1 MVIVFFFS
9 DVLIVLLLGKQERY
23 YWFGCGRSACSSS
36 GDSMFL
42 WRITVLSVHRG
53 FRPFPDPQNMVGHS
67 FRLHAFVGG
76 MGFQGR
82 VMCVTH
88 SNVVCKYQKRR
99 WWWLWTGLTYIW
111 WYSCRLKKRIHSK
124 ASGRPSNHQLKFAIQ
139 RCPFTWW
146 KHWVVTLVVAQLKH
160 WWSGDEQQGHWFT
173 TRTRCSDRKQL
184 SRHFPHRSWS
194 NNVTQDNTL
203 RNGQV
208 KNKFPSRQLFTLWL
222 LVTDWWYSWVW
233 VRLLYCWA
241 QKTPPLKKVFFKNA
255 RVQIGIKFYLRKTFL

>member
-76 MGFQGR
+76 MGFRGR

-99 WWWLWTGLTYIW
+99 WWWLCEQVWLT
-111 WYSCRLKKRIHSK
+111 
-124 ASGRPSNHQLKFAIQ
+124 FDD
-139 RCPFTWW
+139 
-146 KHWVVTLVVAQLKH
+146 TLVDWRRILLKLVAVPVTTSLVYDPKMSIRVVKTLSSLHTFKTLVIRGWTARALVHHSYRVLQPKAVKSTLSLR
-160 WWSGDEQQGHWFT
+160 WWSNIV
-173 TRTRCSDRKQL
+173 KQ
-184 SRHFPHRSWS
+184 SCGE
-194 NNVTQDNTL
+194 NNTQ
-203 RNGQV
+203 RN
-208 KNKFPSRQLFTLWL
+208 S
-222 LVTDWWYSWVW
+222 
-233 VRLLYCWA
+233 
-241 QKTPPLKKVFFKNA
+241 
-255 RVQIGIKFYLRKTFL
+255 

>member
-1 MVIVFFFS
+1 MCVEKKFFLDVVIVFFFS

-99 WWWLWTGLTYIW
+99 
-111 WYSCRLKKRIHSK
+111 
-124 ASGRPSNHQLKFAIQ
+124 
-139 RCPFTWW
+139 
-146 KHWVVTLVVAQLKH
+146 
-160 WWSGDEQQGHWFT
+160 
-173 TRTRCSDRKQL
+173 
-184 SRHFPHRSWS
+184 
-194 NNVTQDNTL
+194 
-203 RNGQV
+203 
-208 KNKFPSRQLFTLWL
+208 
-222 LVTDWWYSWVW
+222 
-233 VRLLYCWA
+233 
-241 QKTPPLKKVFFKNA
+241 
-255 RVQIGIKFYLRKTFL
+255 